1 MLCITISNR
10 IKQYRQEHK
19 ISQERFGDM
28 LGVSAQAVSKWE
40 RQLSYPDIMLW
51 LSLSKILSCNIEDF
65 FEEI

>member
-1 MLCITISNR
+1 MLCITISYR
-10 IKQYRQEHK
+10 IKQYRREHK

-28 LGVSAQAVSKWE
+28 VGVSAQAVSKWE